1 MQLNQIIDK
10 SFRYSISLLIFY
22 VFVLLIT
29 EKSVE
34 IFNDCCG
41 FLSLLFSVLEIFS
54 FFFYFKILLL
64 SVYIFRIFMVFL
76 VS

>member
-41 FLSLLFSVLEIFS
+41 FLSLLFPVLEIFS